1 MHAFSCKT
9 LRTTVIISC
18 TIKNPSSSQLSIHYT
33 CDKNEMV
40 VNIPVFFFQFL
51 IQTKKIS
58 MMCICSIRLPP
69 LGIFCNFGNIEIRVF
84 TVNNNWIDLIY
95 YFNLIINK
103 YTHFR
108 IASSLAYSKSAI

>member
-69 LGIFCNFGNIEIRVF
+69 LGIFDYAILGILKYVY
-84 TVNNNWIDLIY
+84 LL
-95 YFNLIINK
+95 LII
-103 YTHFR
+103 
-108 IASSLAYSKSAI
+108 IG